1 MKKFRANLPHSCQ
14 VFPMDEQPRPTSA
27 EAKKLSDATQDLPDY
42 GRLTPEEAAEF
53 LSAGGRPNRVN
64 P

>member
-1 MKKFRANLPHSCQ
+1 
-14 VFPMDEQPRPTSA
+14 MDEQPRPTSA